1 MKVER
6 SFNPITIVLETQEE
20 ADALWYYLNISRN
33 HIAKHYSAT
42 ENKYETETIKR
53 VNDLTTKDIGYKMFV
68 LFDEFHKPQHID

>member
-1 MKVER
+1 MKVKC

-20 ADALWYYLNISRN
+20 ADALWYYLNIP
-33 HIAKHYSAT
+33 AKRITDYYEELNYSA
-42 ENKYETETIKR
+42 EMINC